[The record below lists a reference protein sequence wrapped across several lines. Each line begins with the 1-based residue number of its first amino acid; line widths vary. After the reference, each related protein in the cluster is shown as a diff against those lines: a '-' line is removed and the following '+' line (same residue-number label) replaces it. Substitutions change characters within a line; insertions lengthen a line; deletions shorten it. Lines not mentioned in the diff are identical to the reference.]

1 MRMVDLIEKK
11 RDGGEL
17 TEEEIRWMLKG
28 YVAGEIPDYQ
38 MSAMLMAIFLRGM
51 TDEETW
57 FMTDEVTH
65 SGEVV
70 DLSPIRGVKV
80 DKHSTGGVGDKT
92 TLVIAPIVAA
102 CGVKVAKMS
111 GRGLGHTGGTVDK
124 LESIPGFRTDLN
136 REEFFAAVN
145 QTGIS
150 VIGQSG
156 NMTPAD
162 KKLYAL
168 RDVTATV
175 ESIPLIAV
183 SIMGKKL
190 AAGNDAILLDVT
202 TGSGAFMKT
211 VEDSI
216 ELAKKMTAIGKA
228 AGRHTAALIT
238 NMDTPLGENIGNILE
253 VQESLEVLKGRGPAD
268 LKEVCMA
275 LASNMLYLAGQGSM
289 EECLKKAQSV
299 IDDGTALE
307 KFADMVEVQGGD
319 RRYVYDTELFAKA
332 PVSREIRAQKSGYL
346 VHMDTQECG
355 IVSSMLGAGRERVD
369 SVIDYTAGIRVLK
382 KTGDR
387 VEAGETIAVFYTSR
401 EELLEEAQRRYQHAI
416 VIGEEK
422 AGEEQLVLARVEDG
436 QIEWYGKK

>member
-1 MRMVDLIEKK
+1 MRMVDLITKK

-38 MSAMLMAIFLRGM
+38 MSAMLMTIFLRGM

-70 DLSPIRGVKV
+70 DLSSIRGVKV

-175 ESIPLIAV
+175 DSIPLIAV

-211 VEDSI
+211 VEDSA

-228 AGRHTAALIT
+228 AGRRTAALIT
-238 NMDTPLGENIGNILE
+238 NMDTPLGQAIGNILE

-275 LASNMLYLAGQGSM
+275 LASNMLYLAGQGTI

-307 KFADMVEVQGGD
+307 KFADMVEAQGGD
-319 RRYVYDTELFAKA
+319 RRYVYDVELFAKA
-332 PVSREIRAQKSGYL
+332 PVSREIRAQKSGY
-346 VHMDTQECG
+346 VTHMDTQECG

-387 VEAGETIAVFYTSR
+387 VEAGETIAVFYTSC
-401 EELLEEAQRRYQHAI
+401 EELLEEAQRRYQRAI
-416 VIGEEK
+416 VIGEDK
-422 AGEEQLVLARVEDG
+422 PREEQLVLARVEDG

>member
-1 MRMVDLIEKK
+1 
-11 RDGGEL
+11 
-17 TEEEIRWMLKG
+17 
-28 YVAGEIPDYQ
+28 
-38 MSAMLMAIFLRGM
+38 
-51 TDEETW
+51 
-57 FMTDEVTH
+57 
-65 SGEVV
+65 
-70 DLSPIRGVKV
+70 
-80 DKHSTGGVGDKT
+80 
-92 TLVIAPIVAA
+92 
-102 CGVKVAKMS
+102 
-111 GRGLGHTGGTVDK
+111 
-124 LESIPGFRTDLN
+124 
-136 REEFFAAVN
+136 
-145 QTGIS
+145 
-150 VIGQSG
+150 
-156 NMTPAD
+156 
-162 KKLYAL
+162 
-168 RDVTATV
+168 
-175 ESIPLIAV
+175 
-183 SIMGKKL
+183 
-190 AAGNDAILLDVT
+190 
-202 TGSGAFMKT
+202 MKT